1 MKTKLSIK
9 NVFDFVVE
17 TPKLGVSTRL
27 LFLILALSPMPRAL
41 SQIPQGFNYQAVAQT
56 GADAPIAN
64 ATIQVKMGIL
74 SDTLTPVVVWEE
86 LHSTVKTNLNGVFR
100 LVIGEGVKQSG
111 SAAAFSD
118 IDWSVS
124 PLYLKIQIY
133 YQNAWKYM
141 GSAKLWSVPYAMVA
155 GDMGGPVK
163 KFSVEGETTS
173 SNESLF
179 EVKNKDGQTVFAV
192 YNEGVRIYV
201 SDGAKAVKGGF
212 AVGGFGTDKA
222 ESTKYLFV
230 GKDSVRI
237 YLDSNPLTKGTKS
250 GFAVGGYD
258 LSKGTIQNYLD
269 VSADSVRVYID
280 NDPATKGKKG
290 GFAVGGYDIS
300 KGEIVNFL
308 NVATDTLGIIDPS
321 QNRLL
326 WYPQKNAFLT
336 GKVLIQGPD
345 SVGVNSFASGY
356 ESKAIGDWSQALG
369 YKTKATGEYS
379 SSIGKN
385 SIASG
390 DNSFAFGNQAK
401 ANNDDSYAFGT
412 GAKATGP
419 KSFALGSVGVDTLGN
434 PTGPTIASG
443 EASFAL
449 GFGSVASE
457 TGAFAVG
464 VLDTAS
470 ALGALAMGYYNK
482 SKGWFST
489 TLGAGNTAE
498 PFAFQGLA
506 TGLWTK
512 AGSWCAASFG
522 DRTYASGHTSFAT
535 GFMTTASG
543 HLAATFGDNTV
554 SPSWGSFA
562 IGKFNAYS
570 GSAEVWS
577 TGDPI
582 FMVGIGSSNSDRRNA
597 LTVFKNGITEFNK
610 GTVIDYDRMEL
621 NSSGTGNRYSYIDF
635 HSDNTYTD
643 YSFRIF
649 RNSGLNGSTDF
660 AHRGTGNLNLIT
672 YESSSIA
679 FTTYGAERMRIRG
692 YNGFVG
698 INTNFP
704 TYMLDVA
711 GSANL
716 NKGLSGLGALYVNGD
731 EAIWYDDTYF
741 SWGYG
746 GSYNFFGDKVTIG
759 NSGSMGYMLYVQG
772 SAYSTGG
779 WTSSD
784 ARWKKDLEPLHSNLT
799 GILRLQGYKFNW
811 RDEEYPELNFEK
823 ERQIGLIA
831 QDVEKVYPE
840 LVKTDENGYKAVSYE
855 KLTVILLEGIKEQ
868 QHQIESTKQENQQLK
883 SELQSLKDKM
893 DRIEAMMAR
902 ED

>member
-1 MKTKLSIK
+1 MK
-9 NVFDFVVE
+9 NVYD
-17 TPKLGVSTRL
+17 LGKTHRLCVSTRL
-27 LFLILALSPMPRAL
+27 LFLILALCPALCAL

-56 GADAPIAN
+56 GAGAPIAN
-64 ATIQVKMGIL
+64 TSLQVKMAIL

-86 LHSTVKTNLNGVFR
+86 LHSSVKTNMNGMFN
-100 LVIGEGVKQSG
+100 LVIGTGTRQSG
-111 SAAAFSD
+111 TAAAFGD
-118 IDWSVS
+118 IIWSVS
-124 PLYLKIQIY
+124 PLYLKIQIF
-133 YQNAWKYM
+133 YQSAWKYL

-173 SNESLF
+173 SEESLF

-269 VSADSVRVYID
+269 VSGDSVRVYID
-280 NDPATKGKKG
+280 NDPSTKGKKG

-336 GKVLIQGPD
+336 GKVLIQGQD

-369 YKTKATGEYS
+369 YKAAARGQYS
-379 SSIGKN
+379 TAIGN
-385 SIASG
+385 NTSADSP
-390 DNSFAFGNQAK
+390 NSFAFGNEARVTGS
-401 ANNDDSYAFGT
+401 DSYAFGT
-412 GAKATGP
+412 GAIASGVS
-419 KSFALGSVGVDTLGN
+419 SFALGSSRFNDT
-434 PTGPTIASG
+434 TDVIDHTVAS
-443 EASFAL
+443 ADYAFAL
-449 GFGSVASE
+449 GFGSAASS
-457 TGAFAVG
+457 TGAFAMG
-464 VLDTAS
+464 VLDSAS
-470 ALGALAMGYYNK
+470 GPGSLALGYFNRSRA
-482 SKGWFST
+482 WFST
-489 TLGAGNTAE
+489 TLGAGNIVMNAG
-498 PFAFQGLA
+498 FQGLA
-506 TGLWTK
+506 TGIWTK
-512 AGSWCAASFG
+512 AGNWCAASFG

-554 SPSWGSFA
+554 APSWGSFA
-562 IGKFNAYS
+562 LGKFNAYS

-577 TGDPI
+577 TGDPV

-692 YNGFVG
+692 SNGFVG

-711 GSANL
+711 GSVNL
-716 NKGLSGLGALYVNGD
+716 NKGISGLGALFVNGD
-731 EAIWYDDTYF
+731 ETIWYDGTYY

-746 GSYNFFGDKVTIG
+746 GTYNFFADKVTIG
-759 NSGSMGYMLYVQG
+759 NSANPSYMLYVQG

-784 ARWKKDLEPLHSNLT
+784 ARWKKDLEPLQANLP
-799 GILRLQGYKFNW
+799 GILELQGYKYNW
-811 RDEEYPELNFEK
+811 RNEEYPELNFDK

-840 LVKTDENGYKAVSYE
+840 LVKIDQNGYKAVSYE
-855 KLTVILLEGIKEQ
+855 KLTVLLIEGMKEQ
-868 QHQIESTKQENQQLK
+868 QQQIESTQQENQQLK

-893 DRIEAMMAR
+893 DRIEAMLAKGVIK
-902 ED
+902 